1 MIPTPGG
8 QLLAKRD
15 AESFFFKAY
24 DYLSPIRAS
33 IEKFD
38 LSGHADRETLIEYA
52 EQTQAKQIVLTHGE
66 ESARNWFSQKLSET
80 LPQAKII
87 DPQPS
92 RAYSL

>member
-1 MIPTPGG
+1 MIPTHSGG

-15 AESFFFKAY
+15 AESFSKAY